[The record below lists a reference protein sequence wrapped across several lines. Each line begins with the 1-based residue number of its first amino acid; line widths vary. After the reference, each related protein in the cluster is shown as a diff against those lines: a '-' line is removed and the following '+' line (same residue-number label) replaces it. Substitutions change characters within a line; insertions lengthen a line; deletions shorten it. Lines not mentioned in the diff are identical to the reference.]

1 MNPRDLLQALLV
13 VVVWGFN
20 FVAIKLSVTEIPPLL
35 LSTIRFALTA
45 AILLPF
51 FRLKR
56 GQFQQVF
63 YVGLVMGVGHFGM
76 LMVGLSGADA
86 ATSALMIQLG
96 VPFSSI
102 LAAVFLKDHLGWRR
116 SLAMGLA
123 FAGAAL
129 LAGEP
134 KGASL
139 PILAALLFSAFCWA
153 WGNILIKRIESVPPL
168 AIMGWMGLF
177 ASPVIGAMSYVLE
190 DNHLMFIEHSSIQV
204 WMMLAYTIGASS
216 FLAYHIWYSLIKRL
230 DLNQVVPF
238 TLLVPVVGVTAG
250 VVLLDETLT
259 HYKVIGGLMTLL
271 GVGVIQYR
279 QAKKAS

>member
-1 MNPRDLLQALLV
+1 MNPRDLTQALLV
-13 VVVWGFN
+13 VVIWGFN
-20 FVAIKLSVTEIPPLL
+20 FVAIKLSVTEVPPLL
-35 LSTIRFALTA
+35 LSTIRFAVTA
-45 AILLPF
+45 LILLPF
-51 FRLKR
+51 FRLNKT
-56 GQFQQVF
+56 QFKQVF

-102 LAAVFLKDHLGWRR
+102 LAALFLKDRLGWKR

-134 KGASL
+134 QGASVL
-139 PILAALLFSAFCWA
+139 VLAVLLLSAFCWA
-153 WGNILIKRIESVPPL
+153 WGNILIKRIEDVPPL

-177 ASPVIGAMSYVLE
+177 ACPFIGALSYLLE
-190 DNHLMFIEHSSIQV
+190 DNHLLAIEQASLQV
-204 WMMLAYTIGASS
+204 WLMLAYTVCASS

-238 TLLVPVVGVTAG
+238 TLLVPVIGVAAG
-250 VVLLDETLT
+250 VVLLGEELT

-279 QAKKAS
+279 QAKKSS